1 MMGWLPALAL
11 LAGLTLA
18 GLLAVPGRLDF
29 IGAAKSPPDD
39 TDVVVIVEGVPV
51 TRGEIRQPVAWMRSF
66 APEFTEEE
74 LLKRTITDKVEQLL
88 VRAEVRRRGLMPSLA
103 EAREFMSTER
113 EWCLAPDD
121 LGAECREAHRA
132 AGHDPLSDEYWEE
145 ALQEVYR
152 YELGWRRLAEQLS
165 DDWGNLPAGQWE
177 VNEYGYLA
185 EPKDPLLE
193 EWRENAAIE
202 WRDKP
207 LERLYDHAVTGRPI
221 LRR

>member
-1 MMGWLPALAL
+1 MGWLLAAALVGIMAVAWALA
-11 LAGLTLA
+11 AQ
-18 GLLAVPGRLDF
+18 GRLGF
-29 IGAAKSPPDD
+29 AGAAKSQPDD
-39 TDVVVIVEGVPV
+39 ADVVVIVEGMPV
-51 TRGEIRQPVAWMRSF
+51 TRGEIRQSVAWMLSI

-74 LLKRTITDKVEQLL
+74 LRRQTITDKVNQLL
-88 VRAEVRRRGLMPSLA
+88 VRAEVRRRGLMPSMD

-121 LGAECREAHRA
+121 LGAECRAAHRA
-132 AGHDPLSDEYWEE
+132 AGHDPLSDEYWET
-145 ALQEVYR
+145 ALREVYR
-152 YELGWRRLAEQLS
+152 YELGRRRLSEQLS
-165 DDWGNLPAGQWE
+165 DDWGYLPASQWE
-177 VNEYGYLA
+177 INEYGYIA
-185 EPKDPLLE
+185 GPKDPLLE

>member
-1 MMGWLPALAL
+1 MGWLMAVAL

-18 GLLAVPGRLDF
+18 GALAAQGRLDF
-29 IGAAKSPPDD
+29 AGAAKSQPDD
-39 TDVVVIVEGVPV
+39 AEVVVIVEGMPV
-51 TRGEIRQPVAWMRSF
+51 TRGEIRQSVAWMLSI

-74 LLKRTITDKVEQLL
+74 LRRQTITDKVNQLL
-88 VRAEVRRRGLMPSLA
+88 VRAEVKRRGLMPSMD

-121 LGAECREAHRA
+121 LGAECRAAHRA
-132 AGHDPLSDEYWEE
+132 AGHDPLSDEYWET
-145 ALQEVYR
+145 ALREVYR
-152 YELGWRRLAEQLS
+152 YELGRRRLSEQLS
-165 DDWGNLPAGQWE
+165 DDWGNLPASQWE
-177 VNEYGYLA
+177 INEYGYIA
-185 EPKDPLLE
+185 GPKDPLLE

>member
-1 MMGWLPALAL
+1 MGWLLAAAL

-18 GLLAVPGRLDF
+18 GALAAQERLDF
-29 IGAAKSPPDD
+29 AGAAKSQPDD
-39 TDVVVIVEGVPV
+39 ADVVVIVEGMPV
-51 TRGEIRQPVAWMRSF
+51 TRREIYEPVAWMRSF

-88 VRAEVRRRGLMPSLA
+88 VRAEVQRRGLMPSLA

-121 LGAECREAHRA
+121 LGAQCRAAHRA
-132 AGHDPLSDEYWEE
+132 AGRDPLSDEYWET
-145 ALQEVYR
+145 ALQEVYQ
-152 YELGWRRLAEQLS
+152 YELGRRRLSEQLS

-177 VNEYGYLA
+177 VNEYGYVA
-185 EPKDPLLE
+185 GPKDPLLE
-193 EWRENAAIE
+193 EWRKNAAIE
-202 WRDKP
+202 WRDRP